1 MRRFSVSFSAC
12 PVALAA
18 ALLAAPLG
26 GCVTVPDLGTKPE
39 PRSAATLDSAQ
50 TLRTTTSTTQ
60 AWPEAAWW
68 TAFGDPQLNGL
79 IDEALKA
86 SPDVA
91 AAVARINAADAL
103 ARQTGAALLPSLSV
117 DGTAGGNKQ
126 SKTLGIPPQFVPD
139 GIQDT
144 GRLTAT
150 ASFDLDLW
158 GKNRAALAAA
168 TSEAEAARVDADQA
182 RLMLATNVAA
192 AYAELAQY
200 HAERDVA
207 VEALRVRGAT
217 AKLTAER
224 VAVGVD
230 ALGSQRQAES
240 RVPAARADIA
250 ALDEAIALTRNR
262 LAALI
267 GAGPDRGLTIARPTL
282 SPTSAGLPDNA
293 GIDLIGRRPDIV
305 AARLRAE
312 AAAKRIKVAKADF
325 YPNIN
330 LSAVVGL
337 QSLGLGQLFKGGS
350 SYGNAGPAV
359 SLPIFDGGRIRG
371 RYVEARAN
379 YDTAVA
385 QYDGVLIAALREA
398 ADAVASQ
405 NALGQ
410 RLAQQREALT
420 AATDA
425 SRIAALRYKG
435 GLSTL
440 LPVLT
445 ADDFELTTRRA
456 VVDLEARRVALDIAL
471 IRAVGGGYRMT
482 PKMMGEIK

>member
-12 PVALAA
+12 SVTLAA
-18 ALLAAPLG
+18 VLLA
-26 GCVTVPDLGTKPE
+26 GCATVPDLGATPE
-39 PRSAATLDSAQ
+39 PRAAATLDSTQ
-50 TLRTTTSTTQ
+50 TLRSTTAGTTQ

-68 TAFGDPQLNGL
+68 TAFGDPQLDGL
-79 IDEALKA
+79 IDEALKS
-86 SPDVA
+86 SPDVT

-103 ARQTGAALLPSLSV
+103 ARQTGAALLPGLSV
-117 DGTAGGNKQ
+117 DGTVGGNQQ
-126 SKTLGIPPQFVPD
+126 SKNLGIPPQFVPD

-168 TSEAEAARVDADQA
+168 TSEANAARVDADQA

-217 AKLTAER
+217 ATLTAQR

-230 ALGSQRQAES
+230 ALGSQRQADS

-267 GAGPDRGLTIARPTL
+267 GAGPDRGLAIARPTL
-282 SPTSAGLPDNA
+282 AAGAVGVPDSA

-337 QSLGLGQLFKGGS
+337 QSLGLGRLIAGNS
-350 SYGNAGPAV
+350 SYGSAGPAF

-371 RYVEARAN
+371 RYVQARAN
-379 YDTAVA
+379 YDVAVA
-385 QYDGVLIAALREA
+385 QYDSTLIAALHEA
-398 ADAVASQ
+398 ADAVASR
-405 NALGQ
+405 NALDH
-410 RLAQQREALT
+410 RLSEQKQALT
-420 AATDA
+420 AAADA

-445 ADDFELTTRRA
+445 ADDFELSTRRA

-471 IRAVGGGYRMT
+471 IRALGGGYNKT
-482 PKMMGEIK
+482 PEIAGGTK